1 MIKEINTTVYRESDG
16 VIFKNELR
24 CEEYEEAGFKFGI
37 KGRDF
42 LIRALEYKNVEYDDY
57 SYECLKS

>member
-1 MIKEINTTVYRESDG
+1 MIKEINTTVYRASDG
-16 VIFKNELR
+16 VIFKNQLR

-42 LIRALEYKNVEYDDY
+42 LIKALEKNVEYDDY
-57 SYECLKS
+57 SYESLKS